1 MFLYTLGEVISQWDS
16 DEYLFLGG
24 DFNCTEDS
32 RLDRNHLEPHPASL
46 RRLARLT
53 ASCELRDVWR
63 SVHGIQKQFTW
74 AHSKDNV
81 LSLARLDRFYCFKH
95 HLNIFRSSCII
106 PVGFTDHCM
115 VHCSVLINKVKTKSA
130 FWHFNT
136 TLLADRNF
144 VEVFKKIWT
153 EYRKC
158 KGDYTSLQQWW
169 DVGKCRIRQLCQ
181 QHTLNVRRDRAR
193 SMRELEIEVVDLP
206 SLAESTGDRGH
217 IEALTVKKTAL
228 SSLLGVKAQGAL
240 VWSRFMDA
248 MQWTPHHI
256 IYSALSAKM
265 VRGRSSVLCALT
277 PEQLCLI
284 LMEYACMQQVSIRSC

>member
-1 MFLYTLGEVISQWDS
+1 MFLYTLGKVISQCDS
-16 DEYLFLGG
+16 DEYFLLGG
-24 DFNCTEDS
+24 DFNCTEDT
-32 RLDRNHLEPHPASL
+32 RLDRIHLEPHSASL
-46 RRLARLT
+46 RRFTRPM
-53 ASCELRDVWR
+53 ASLSELRDVWR
-63 SVHGIQKQFTW
+63 SFHGIQKQYTW
-74 AHSKDNV
+74 AHTKDNV
-81 LSLARLDRFYCFKH
+81 LSLNMH
-95 HLNIFRSSCII
+95 HLNIFRSSFII

-144 VEVFKKIWT
+144 VEVFNFFWT

-158 KGDYTSLQQWW
+158 KGDYTSLQQWL

-181 QHTLNVRRDRAR
+181 QYTLNVSRDRAR
-193 SMRELEIEVVDLP
+193 SMRELEIELVDLQ